1 MQRLRTA
8 ALLSMCFLAVSACS
22 TTKRAVEPLRPDLTN
37 PERFICEPAGT
48 RPTIRGEDP
57 IDLSRAQRAPSVAA
71 AMAIVEEEVTAY
83 VASVRGRE
91 AVVANYVLS
100 IEGKLFVCG
109 NNMAWQRDF
118 YRGLTVRE

>member
-48 RPTIRGEDP
+48 RPT
-57 IDLSRAQRAPSVAA
+57 
-71 AMAIVEEEVTAY
+71 MAIVEEEVTAY